1 MIIRTIYELEHV
13 NPADLLRKRMAA
25 IVENY
30 APPPLIYFF
39 ITKKIEPFFSF
50 FVD

>member
-39 ITKKIEPFFSF
+39 IKKKIEPFFSF